1 MKETLHLVRDLELLN
16 HLLKLWFS
24 DSKFDNVDRDWI
36 DMKSNNY
43 INNEEYQNNK
53 KVTKSKK
60 PEWKNVYSKDNL
72 APAEGAVNAFQYQHF

>member
-43 INNEEYQNNK
+43 FNNEEYQNNK

-72 APAEGAVNAFQYQHF
+72 APAEGAVNAFQYQDF